1 MNILE
6 QYSQTVEKDLINLD
20 KLIKKPAR
28 LTNKTSLIQYICG
41 TFNTQFSS
49 IIKSSLCFEEIGMFS
64 IFGDRNSSLK
74 IFISIYGK
82 LFIRSHNHLCQWY
95 KEIN

>member
-20 KLIKKPAR
+20 KLIKKLAR
-28 LTNKTSLIQYICG
+28 LTNKTSLIQYICV

-49 IIKSSLCFEEIGMFS
+49 IIMSSLCFEEIGMFS

-74 IFISIYGK
+74 IFISI
-82 LFIRSHNHLCQWY
+82 
-95 KEIN
+95 